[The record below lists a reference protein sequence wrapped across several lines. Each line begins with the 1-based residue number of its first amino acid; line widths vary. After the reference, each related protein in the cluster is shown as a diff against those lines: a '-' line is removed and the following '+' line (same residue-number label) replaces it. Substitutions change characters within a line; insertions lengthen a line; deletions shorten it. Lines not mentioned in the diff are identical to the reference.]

1 MRGYESYDNPTGFR
15 AVRLHYSCAP
25 DKDPFSA
32 DPDLARI
39 AGEWIDAQR
48 RHYPDPNDFAR
59 EYEISFF
66 AGQGSRV
73 FPQFTVANHAK
84 SVPFNARRIIYRG
97 WDFGWH
103 APVALFAQ
111 IDPQGRLCLLREIV
125 GAQMTTQ
132 TFAGKVVQ
140 RAGEWFPGHP
150 GGFDDFCDP
159 AGQQVHAIENER
171 SEKRDVEVLTGLGIH
186 ARYQWGWSRKDGRS
200 LIHQL
205 LTLRADGTPSLYVD
219 ERECP
224 LLVQAFLGRYIYPE
238 RKDGTHDDEPD
249 DKTHPWADLMAALR
263 YLVIGL
269 HPRLGLSRFQGG
281 RVDRFVDMNAP
292 APTTHGYGTPRRA

>member
-1 MRGYESYDNPTGFR
+1 MRGYDSHENPANFW
-15 AVRLHYSCAP
+15 AVRVHYTADP
-25 DKDPFSA
+25 DKDLFHA
-32 DPDLARI
+32 DAAR
-39 AGEWIDAQR
+39 AARAQAWIDGHR
-48 RHYPDPNDFAR
+48 RQYPDPNDFDR
-59 EYEISFF
+59 EFEISFF

-73 FPQFTVANHAK
+73 FPQFTTANHTARL
-84 SVPFNARRIIYRG
+84 PFNPRRIIYRG
-97 WDFGWH
+97 FDFGWH
-103 APVALFAQ
+103 CPLALFAQ
-111 IDPQGRLCLLREIV
+111 IDAQGRLCILREIV

-132 TFAGKVVQ
+132 SFAGKVVQ
-140 RAGEWFPGHP
+140 RSAEWFPNHP

-171 SEKRDVEVLTGLGIH
+171 SEKRDIEILAGLGIH

-205 LTLRADGTPSLYVD
+205 LALRADGTPSLTVD

-269 HPRLGLSRFQGG
+269 HPKLGLARYAMARPSPI
-281 RVDRFVDMNAP
+281 VDMP
-292 APTTHGYGTPRRA
+292 SPTSVGYGMPRRG